1 MYWPCS
7 IGRDSNFIGLFC
19 TPKVDCV
26 NPGLYAMI
34 GAAATLGGVTRMT
47 GVSHYVL
54 LTQSFSSL
62 LCHLSFM

>member
-7 IGRDSNFIGLFC
+7 IGRDSGFFHLFC

-34 GAAATLGGVTRMT
+34 GAAATLGGVTKMT
-47 GVSHYVL
+47 GTLVTCSY
-54 LTQSFSSL
+54 
-62 LCHLSFM
+62 